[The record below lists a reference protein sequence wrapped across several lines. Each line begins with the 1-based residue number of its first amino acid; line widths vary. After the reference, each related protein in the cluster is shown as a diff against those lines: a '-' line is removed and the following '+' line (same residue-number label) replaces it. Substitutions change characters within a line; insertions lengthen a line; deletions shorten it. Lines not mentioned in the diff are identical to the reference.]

1 MKISGRMIIAV
12 CAVATGFWGMSHVAA
27 LQDAIGEDAAAAID
41 NSDAERGDGA
51 PIDVSRRWKRDQERR
66 LNEMM
71 ESHLIENLSFPGDNP
86 LSDILEQLSAD
97 LSKTQGER
105 VRIYPDTPA
114 LESEGIASLQDVIIK
129 DVELDRVPAGSALD
143 LVLRQTD
150 PPLTWRIG
158 EGFLF
163 ITTRAFADTDENLI
177 LRSYDISGLRAIP
190 KLTVAVSETTSGHG
204 GGMGGGGGMF
214 QFGDGKGLGYIGGG
228 MGSGQPVQQT
238 EPKTSGTGNVATAA
252 EKMRPL
258 TWEESLI
265 VIVQDMTSL
274 PCRWYNTDGEGG
286 RMNVAGNR
294 LLVLQTRTGHQLVIG
309 VLEQLKIAAE
319 DAARNSKSGH
329 RAGSTGTS
337 EFARRSSQDAER
349 ELNQMMHEL
358 PNPELAFP
366 GEHPLQE
373 ILKQIES
380 HLLESQG
387 RPVLMITDFAALDE
401 ESIHSL
407 EDVIVKDIQIP
418 AGVMTVGSALDRI
431 MTQTDPSLTWIAK
444 DEVLLIT
451 TQSSADAE
459 EHLTLRSYDIS
470 LLQTITQR
478 PDSGWNAVS
487 NGIFFSGGMGG
498 GSTGQNQQNASATP
512 QASHPAPAAQCDKP
526 VSLEDSSLVMIV
538 QELTGPPARWFD
550 IDGEGGRMR
559 VAGDRLLVRQSRA
572 GHQQVVEVLLQLE
585 LAAEAEAASGL
596 RDH

>member
-1 MKISGRMIIAV
+1 
-12 CAVATGFWGMSHVAA
+12 
-27 LQDAIGEDAAAAID
+27 
-41 NSDAERGDGA
+41 
-51 PIDVSRRWKRDQERR
+51 
-66 LNEMM
+66 
-71 ESHLIENLSFPGDNP
+71 
-86 LSDILEQLSAD
+86 
-97 LSKTQGER
+97 
-105 VRIYPDTPA
+105 
-114 LESEGIASLQDVIIK
+114 
-129 DVELDRVPAGSALD
+129 
-143 LVLRQTD
+143 
-150 PPLTWRIG
+150 
-158 EGFLF
+158 
-163 ITTRAFADTDENLI
+163 
-177 LRSYDISGLRAIP
+177 
-190 KLTVAVSETTSGHG
+190 
-204 GGMGGGGGMF
+204 
-214 QFGDGKGLGYIGGG
+214 
-228 MGSGQPVQQT
+228 
-238 EPKTSGTGNVATAA
+238 
-252 EKMRPL
+252 
-258 TWEESLI
+258 
-265 VIVQDMTSL
+265 
-274 PCRWYNTDGEGG
+274 
-286 RMNVAGNR
+286 
-294 LLVLQTRTGHQLVIG
+294 
-309 VLEQLKIAAE
+309 
-319 DAARNSKSGH
+319 
-329 RAGSTGTS
+329 GTS